1 VAKNSET
8 SAQLCL
14 QKLLFVLISYLEIF
28 RKRTQ
33 YRNYRGE
40 GNMVNINL
48 KAIITT
54 VLCVFLTTACSKQL
68 MPPEI
73 ETSANTSNESD
84 FTSSSENNSEAQGGM
99 AGGFFSEEPLAENS
113 SSFGSAGSN
122 AFGQSGGGK
131 NSSGSFGNNPFDS
144 SNQSAWDPNT
154 SGSSGS
160 GSSGSGSSG
169 SSSSGFGSSG
179 SGSSGIQ
186 ESRLQDFQA
195 STNLKDIHFTFDKYD
210 LDSDSKTILKDNAE
224 YLKNNPGMHIEIQ
237 GHCDERGTNNYN
249 TALGERRAQSTKQY
263 LVSQGVD
270 SSNVHVVSFGEEK
283 PFCFESG
290 ESCWYKNRRAHFMV
304 SK

>member
-1 VAKNSET
+1 MARKSGT
-8 SAQLCL
+8 SGPLCL
-14 QKLLFVLISYLEIF
+14 QMLLFVLRNYLEIV
-28 RKRTQ
+28 RQRTQ
-33 YRNYRGE
+33 YRNYIGE
-40 GNMVNINL
+40 GNMVNMNW

-73 ETSANTSNESD
+73 ETSASTSNESD
-84 FTSSSENNSEAQGGM
+84 FTASSENNSESQGGM
-99 AGGFFSEEPLAENS
+99 AGGFFSEEPVAENS

-122 AFGQSGGGK
+122 AFGQSSGGN
-131 NSSGSFGNNPFDS
+131 NSSDSFGNNPFDS
-144 SNQSAWDPNT
+144 SSQGSWDPNT
-154 SGSSGS
+154 SGSAR
-160 GSSGSGSSG
+160 
-169 SSSSGFGSSG
+169 SSSSDSSTSG

-195 STNLKDIHFTFDKYD
+195 STSLKDIHFKFDKYD
-210 LDSDSKTILKDNAE
+210 LDTESRTILKGNAE
-224 YLKNNPGMHIEIQ
+224 YLKKNPGIHVEIQ

>member
-1 VAKNSET
+1 
-8 SAQLCL
+8 
-14 QKLLFVLISYLEIF
+14 
-28 RKRTQ
+28 
-33 YRNYRGE
+33 
-40 GNMVNINL
+40 MVIMNW

-54 VLCVFLTTACSKQL
+54 ALCVFLTTACSKQL

-73 ETSANTSNESD
+73 ETSANASNESD
-84 FTSSSENNSEAQGGM
+84 FTASSENNSEAQGGM

-122 AFGQSGGGK
+122 AFGESGAGN
-131 NSSGSFGNNPFDS
+131 NSSDSFGNNPFDS
-144 SNQSAWDPNT
+144 SSQGAWDPYT
-154 SGSSGS
+154 SGS
-160 GSSGSGSSG
+160 SGSSG
-169 SSSSGFGSSG
+169 SSSSDFGSSGSGSSG

-195 STNLKDIHFTFDKYD
+195 STSLKDIHFKFDKYD
-210 LDSDSKTILKDNAE
+210 LDSESRTILKGNAE

-263 LVSQGVD
+263 LVSQGVN

-290 ESCWYKNRRAHFMV
+290 ESCWYENRRAHFMV

>member
-1 VAKNSET
+1 MARKSGT
-8 SAQLCL
+8 SGPLCL
-14 QKLLFVLISYLEIF
+14 QMLLFVLIGYLEIF
-28 RKRTQ
+28 RQRTQ

-40 GNMVNINL
+40 GNMVNMNW

-73 ETSANTSNESD
+73 ETSASSSSESD
-84 FTSSSENNSEAQGGM
+84 FKGSSENNSESQGGM
-99 AGGFFSEEPLAENS
+99 ASGIFSEEPVAENS
-113 SSFGSAGSN
+113 SSFGSADSN
-122 AFGQSGGGK
+122 AFGQSSGGN
-131 NSSGSFGNNPFDS
+131 NSSDSFGNNPFDS
-144 SNQSAWDPNT
+144 SSQGSWDPNT
-154 SGSSGS
+154 SGSARSSSSDSSSSDSSSPGS
-160 GSSGSGSSG
+160 GSSGV
-169 SSSSGFGSSG
+169 
-179 SGSSGIQ
+179 Q

-195 STNLKDIHFTFDKYD
+195 STSLKDIHFKFDKYD
-210 LDSDSKTILKDNAE
+210 LDTESRTILKGNAE
-224 YLKNNPGMHIEIQ
+224 YLKKNPGIHVEIQ

-263 LVSQGVD
+263 LVSQGVN
-270 SSNVHVVSFGEEK
+270 SSKVHVVSFGEEK